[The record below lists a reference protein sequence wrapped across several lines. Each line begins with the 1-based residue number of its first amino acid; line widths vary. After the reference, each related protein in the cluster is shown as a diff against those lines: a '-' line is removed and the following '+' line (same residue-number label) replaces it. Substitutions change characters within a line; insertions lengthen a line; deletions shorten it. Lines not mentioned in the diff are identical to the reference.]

1 MTTEAGRRLFTKHED
16 CVGYWEIWGE
26 RDALNA
32 IEAEARQQGFD
43 AAWAESSIGIEGK
56 IAEAVAAER
65 ARIAE
70 AVRGLAVRKTVKG
83 ESDWQNGFRQS
94 RNETVAAVLA
104 IIEPARGVA

>member
-1 MTTEAGRRLFTKHED
+1 MSPTAAGRRLFTKHAD
-16 CVGYWEIWGE
+16 CVGYCEIWGE

-43 AAWAESSIGIEGK
+43 AAWAESSVGVEGE

-70 AVRGLAVRKTVKG
+70 AVRGLPSGAL
-83 ESDWQNGFRQS
+83 
-94 RNETVAAVLA
+94 AAA
-104 IIEPARGVA
+104 PCP

>member
-1 MTTEAGRRLFTKHED
+1 MSPTAAGRRLFTKHAD
-16 CVGYWEIWGE
+16 CLYCEIWGE

-70 AVRGLAVRKTVKG
+70 AVRGLPSGVGRVG
-83 ESDWQNGFRQS
+83 S
-94 RNETVAAVLA
+94 RSVSVVDRAAILA
-104 IIEPARGVA
+104 ILEGEKP